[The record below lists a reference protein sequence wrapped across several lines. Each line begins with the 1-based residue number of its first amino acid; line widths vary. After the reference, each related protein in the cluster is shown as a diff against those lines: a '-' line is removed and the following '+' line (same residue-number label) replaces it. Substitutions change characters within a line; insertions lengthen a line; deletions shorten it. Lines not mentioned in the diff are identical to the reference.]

1 MIPKKKIPSF
11 CFESPHLKPFNLDL
25 DSVEVTVR
33 PRTLRAS
40 WTPELT
46 QDVSAFH
53 NIDAEAE
60 LTRMLSEELSR
71 GINREITN
79 TITQDL
85 VTVQPMG
92 GPQGNLFY
100 YDYIYG
106 AIEEPV
112 VYDDGSWSIGDT
124 FEGSIG
130 IKSEIKLPSSYLIK
144 FCNIY

>member
-1 MIPKKKIPSF
+1 MNPKKKIPNF

-40 WTPELT
+40 WTPQLT
-46 QDVSAFH
+46 QDLETQD
-53 NIDAEAE
+53 IEEE
-60 LTRMLSEELSR
+60 LTRLLSEE
-71 GINREITN
+71 INRELNRSIVDYMTR
-79 TITQDL
+79 DL
-85 VTVQPMG
+85 VPVLPLGEPRT
-92 GPQGNLFY
+92 NLFY
-100 YDYIYG
+100 YDYNYG

-130 IKSEIKLPSSYLIK
+130 IKSEIKLHHI
-144 FCNIY
+144 I

>member
-1 MIPKKKIPSF
+1 MAKWLMNPKKKIPNF

-40 WTPELT
+40 WTPQLA
-46 QDVSAFH
+46 QDLQTYH
-53 NIDAEAE
+53 GLEIEEE
-60 LTRMLSEELSR
+60 LTRLLSEE
-71 GINREITN
+71 INRGITN
-79 TITQDL
+79 TIAQDL

-100 YDYIYG
+100 YDYNYG

-130 IKSEIKLPSSYLIK
+130 IKSEIKLHHLI
-144 FCNIY
+144 

>member
-1 MIPKKKIPSF
+1 MIPKKKIPNF

-40 WTPELT
+40 WTPQLVQDLET
-46 QDVSAFH
+46 QD
-53 NIDAEAE
+53 IEEE
-60 LTRMLSEELSR
+60 LTRLLSEE
-71 GINREITN
+71 INRELNRSIVDYMTR
-79 TITQDL
+79 DL
-85 VTVQPMG
+85 VPVLPLG
-92 GPQGNLFY
+92 EPRSNPFY
-100 YDYIYG
+100 YDYNYG

-130 IKSEIKLPSSYLIK
+130 IKSEIKLHHLI
-144 FCNIY
+144 

>member
-1 MIPKKKIPSF
+1 MNPKKKIPNF

-40 WTPELT
+40 WTPELAQDLET
-46 QDVSAFH
+46 QD
-53 NIDAEAE
+53 IEEE
-60 LTRMLSEELSR
+60 LTRLLSEE
-71 GINREITN
+71 INRELNRGIVDYMTR
-79 TITQDL
+79 DL
-85 VTVQPMG
+85 VPVLPLG
-92 GPQGNLFY
+92 EPRSNIFY
-100 YDYIYG
+100 YDYNYG

-130 IKSEIKLPSSYLIK
+130 IKSEIKLHHLI
-144 FCNIY
+144 

>member
-1 MIPKKKIPSF
+1 MAKWLMNPKKKIPNF

-40 WTPELT
+40 WTPQLA
-46 QDVSAFH
+46 QDLQTYH
-53 NIDAEAE
+53 GLDIEEE
-60 LTRMLSEELSR
+60 LTRLLSEE
-71 GINREITN
+71 INRGITN
-79 TITQDL
+79 TIAQDL

-100 YDYIYG
+100 YDYNYG

-130 IKSEIKLPSSYLIK
+130 IKSEIKPHHLI
-144 FCNIY
+144 

>member
-1 MIPKKKIPSF
+1 MNPKKKIPNF

-40 WTPELT
+40 WTPQLA
-46 QDVSAFH
+46 QDLQTYH
-53 NIDAEAE
+53 GLEIEEE
-60 LTRMLSEELSR
+60 LTRLLSEE
-71 GINREITN
+71 INRGITN
-79 TITQDL
+79 TIAQDL

-100 YDYIYG
+100 YDYNYG

-130 IKSEIKLPSSYLIK
+130 IKSEIKLHHLI
-144 FCNIY
+144 

>member
-1 MIPKKKIPSF
+1 MNPKKKIPNF

-40 WTPELT
+40 WTPQLAQDLET
-46 QDVSAFH
+46 QD
-53 NIDAEAE
+53 IEEE
-60 LTRMLSEELSR
+60 LTRLLSEE
-71 GINREITN
+71 INRELNRSIVDYMTR
-79 TITQDL
+79 DL
-85 VTVQPMG
+85 VPVLPLG
-92 GPQGNLFY
+92 EPRSNIFY
-100 YDYIYG
+100 YDYNYG

-130 IKSEIKLPSSYLIK
+130 IKSEIKLHHLI
-144 FCNIY
+144 

>member
-1 MIPKKKIPSF
+1 MAKWLMNPKKKIPNF

-40 WTPELT
+40 WTPQLT
-46 QDVSAFH
+46 QDLETQD
-53 NIDAEAE
+53 IEEE
-60 LTRMLSEELSR
+60 LTRLLSEE
-71 GINREITN
+71 INRELNRSIVDYMTR
-79 TITQDL
+79 DL
-85 VTVQPMG
+85 VPVLPLGEPRT
-92 GPQGNLFY
+92 NLFY
-100 YDYIYG
+100 YDYNYG

-130 IKSEIKLPSSYLIK
+130 IKSEIKLHHI
-144 FCNIY
+144 I

>member
-1 MIPKKKIPSF
+1 MNPKKKIPNF

-40 WTPELT
+40 WTPQLA
-46 QDVSAFH
+46 QDLQTYH
-53 NIDAEAE
+53 GLEIEEE
-60 LTRMLSEELSR
+60 LTRLLSEE
-71 GINREITN
+71 INREITN
-79 TITQDL
+79 TIAQDL

-100 YDYIYG
+100 YDYNYG

-130 IKSEIKLPSSYLIK
+130 IKSEIKLHHLI
-144 FCNIY
+144 

>member
-1 MIPKKKIPSF
+1 MAKWLMNPKKKIPNF

-40 WTPELT
+40 WTPQLA
-46 QDVSAFH
+46 QDLQTYH
-53 NIDAEAE
+53 GLDIEEE
-60 LTRMLSEELSR
+60 LTRLLSEE
-71 GINREITN
+71 INRGITN
-79 TITQDL
+79 TIAQDL

-100 YDYIYG
+100 YDYNYG

-130 IKSEIKLPSSYLIK
+130 IKSEIKLHHLI
-144 FCNIY
+144 

>member
-1 MIPKKKIPSF
+1 MNPKKKIPNF

-40 WTPELT
+40 WTPQLA
-46 QDVSAFH
+46 QDLQTYH
-53 NIDAEAE
+53 GLDIEEE
-60 LTRMLSEELSR
+60 LTRLLSEE
-71 GINREITN
+71 INRGITN

-85 VTVQPMG
+85 VTVPPMDM
-92 GPQGNLFY
+92 PQGNIFY
-100 YDYIYG
+100 YDYNYG

-130 IKSEIKLPSSYLIK
+130 IKSEIKLHHLI
-144 FCNIY
+144 